1 MTFKRFACK
10 ATLLRLMNMTLCA
23 TRGEVTILALH
34 PALHAGVQCQN
45 AGGKLGQYS
54 DTFGL
59 LPHLSAFKNVAL
71 PLRIDGRP
79 RSQVRADVVE
89 LLR

>member
-34 PALHAGVQCQN
+34 SARHAGVQHQDT
-45 AGGKLGQYS
+45 GGKLGRYS
-54 DTFGL
+54 DTSGCCHTSRLSRMSLCRCGL
-59 LPHLSAFKNVAL
+59 TVGPE
-71 PLRIDGRP
+71 
-79 RSQVRADVVE
+79 VR
-89 LLR
+89 